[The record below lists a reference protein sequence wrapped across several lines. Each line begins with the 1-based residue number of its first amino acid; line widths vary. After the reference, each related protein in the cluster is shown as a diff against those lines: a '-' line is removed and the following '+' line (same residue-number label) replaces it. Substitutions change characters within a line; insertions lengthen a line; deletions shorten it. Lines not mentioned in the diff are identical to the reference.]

1 MFEKAFR
8 KAFGRRSKGE
18 KKRARALAL
27 KVIHSLDDKEEV
39 RRDDVVQTLL
49 ADQSD
54 YKETEIDKMIRTL
67 HAKSLIVSQRGRYS
81 RLRIK

>member
-1 MFEKAFR
+1 MLFTALLCAGVLRVWKAY
-8 KAFGRRSKGE
+8 
-18 KKRARALAL
+18 
-27 KVIHSLDDKEEV
+27 LDHKEEV

-81 RLRIK
+81 RLWIK